1 MKKKQYDSNNGCK
14 GILHVYIY
22 FTDVYIY
29 FTEVYIYFTI
39 VQCFDIA
46 AECVA
51 LTFDGC
57 RLIMQ

>member
-29 FTEVYIYFTI
+29 FTI

-57 RLIMQ
+57 GLIMQ